1 MYCLCE
7 FAKELFT
14 ELNVNMPGD
23 MEKFGSESRVV
34 DKKNDLIE
42 TMKREDANFGYMM
55 DNINELSQK
64 RSDSMVSD
72 SLIVENMVNAIKRM
86 AYISE

>member
-1 MYCLCE
+1 M
-7 FAKELFT
+7 
-14 ELNVNMPGD
+14 G
-23 MEKFGSESRVV
+23 VV
-34 DKKNDLIE
+34 DKKNDLME

-55 DNINELSQK
+55 DNIDELSQK
-64 RSDSMVSD
+64 QSDSMVSD